1 MFVESNA
8 NGKKTFNLEPLEGRA
23 LLSTT
28 GMTALSATGEPIPR
42 VAAVAS
48 VTVLPATTTGLVAS
62 SGTTSFGQAVTLTAT
77 IKRVSG
83 SGVPMGVV
91 TFKSNGMAIGA
102 GTLNTVG
109 VATLATTKLAV
120 GADKVTASYG
130 GSSAYAASTSATVTH
145 TVVAGSSKMTLTS
158 SALAANL
165 GQLVTF
171 TAGVTAVAPSSG
183 VPTGT
188 VRFLDGSTIIGMA
201 SLDKNGRASL
211 TISNFF
217 LGTHRI
223 TSSYLGSTQFKSS
236 ASLALSQVVN
246 QGPMTTL
253 ADGLKVATTVAGSG
267 SGAVAGQTLKV
278 NYTGY
283 LTNGTKFDSSLNAGR
298 TPFDFQLG
306 AGQVIKG
313 WDEGMAGA
321 KVGEQRVLIIPP
333 ALGYGATAQGSIPA
347 NSTLIF
353 IVRVV
358 AFDTNPKLVVQ
369 GGAGQTVAITNNET
383 PTATNGTNFGSVKV
397 GASGRS
403 VTFAISNA
411 GNAPLAFTGNPFVQI
426 SGVNAGDFVLSQPVI
441 SGNKALFTITF
452 KPKALGSRTA
462 RITIPTNDPK
472 LPAFA
477 FSITGTGI

>member
-1 MFVESNA
+1 MFAANDA
-8 NGKKTFNLEPLEGRA
+8 NGKKAFNLEPLEGRA

-28 GMTALSATGEPIPR
+28 GMTASPSTGEPPR
-42 VAAVAS
+42 VAAVVAS
-48 VTVLPATTTGLVAS
+48 ATVLPATTTGLAAS
-62 SGTTSFGQAVTLTAT
+62 SSTTLFGQSVTLTAT

-83 SGVPMGVV
+83 AGVPTGVV
-91 TFKSNGMAIGA
+91 TFKSNGVAIGTGA
-102 GTLNTVG
+102 LNTLG
-109 VATLATTKLAV
+109 VATLSTSKLAV

-130 GSSAYAASTSATVTH
+130 GSSAYAASTSATLAH
-145 TVVAGSSKMTLTS
+145 TVVAGSSKTTLAS
-158 SALAANL
+158 SALTANL

-188 VRFLDGSTIIGMA
+188 VRFLDGTTIIGTA

-223 TSSYLGSTQFKSS
+223 TATFLGSTQFKTS
-236 ASLALSQVVN
+236 AAPAISQIVN

-267 SGAVAGQTLKV
+267 PGAVARQTLKV

-333 ALGYGATAQGSIPA
+333 SLGYGATAQGSIPA

-358 AFDTNPKLVVQ
+358 AFDTNPQLVVQ
-369 GGAGQTVAITNNET
+369 GGAGQTVAITNNQT
-383 PTATNGTNFGSVKV
+383 PTAANGTNFGSVKV
-397 GASGRS
+397 GASGSS

-426 SGVNAGDFVLSQPVI
+426 SGVNPGDFVLSQPVI

-472 LPAFA
+472 FPAFA